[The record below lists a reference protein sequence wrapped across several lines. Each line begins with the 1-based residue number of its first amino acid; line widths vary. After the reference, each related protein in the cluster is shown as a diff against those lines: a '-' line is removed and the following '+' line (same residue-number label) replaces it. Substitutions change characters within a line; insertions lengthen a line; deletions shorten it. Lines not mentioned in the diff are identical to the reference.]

1 MTSIAQSLARQNAI
15 INQSNA
21 QMEAIRASQSLQD
34 LAGSRGD
41 MKALHQKEL
50 QLQLQKEQAELKA
63 KVAREQK
70 KALDKKKK
78 LDTYA

>member
-1 MTSIAQSLARQNAI
+1 MSYVTQSLARQRALLDSYAQAQAI
-15 INQSNA
+15 N
-21 QMEAIRASQSLQD
+21 ASQALQD
-34 LAGSRGD
+34 LAANGGSD
-41 MKALHQKEL
+41 MRALHQKEL

-63 KVAREQK
+63 KVAKEQK

>member
-1 MTSIAQSLARQNAI
+1 MSYVTQSLARQSAI
-15 INQSNA
+15 INSHA
-21 QMEAIRASQSLQD
+21 AKVISASQSLQD
-34 LAGSRGD
+34 LAANGGSDIR
-41 MKALHQKEL
+41 ALHQKEL

-63 KVAREQK
+63 KVAKEQK

>member
-1 MTSIAQSLARQNAI
+1 MSYVTQSLARQRALSDSYAQAQAINAG
-15 INQSNA
+15 QA
-21 QMEAIRASQSLQD
+21 LQD
-34 LAGSRGD
+34 LAANGGND
-41 MKALHQKEL
+41 MRALHQKEL

-63 KVAREQK
+63 KVAKEQK